1 MRSWFTQ
8 EIVSHEVVT
17 ALNVIIPTRGCSW
30 NNCTMCSYS
39 LQAGEEPFREEFMQL
54 MERDFEKLKIF
65 TSGSFLDRTE
75 LPVSQRND
83 LLDMVKE
90 RGVKELTIETRPEY
104 VKEAPSVQKYLGDI
118 VLEVALGLES
128 SNDRILHYCINKGF
142 LFEDF
147 TRAVDTLKSIKVKAY
162 LLIKPPF
169 LTEYEAI
176 EDAVRSA
183 HMIADMVDVISF
195 NPVAIHKK
203 TVLEYLWRTK
213 MYSPPWL
220 WSVVEVLNRCRH
232 LPLHII
238 CHPVAVGTRRG
249 VKNCRKCTSRV
260 AEKIRTFSLTNEE
273 IDHDCAC
280 REEWKREC
288 DRL

>member
-1 MRSWFTQ
+1 
-8 EIVSHEVVT
+8 
-17 ALNVIIPTRGCSW
+17 
-30 NNCTMCSYS
+30 MCSYS
-39 LQAGEEPFREEFMQL
+39 LQVEEEPFLKAFAQL
-54 MERDFEKLKIF
+54 MEKDFDKVKLF
-65 TSGSFLDRTE
+65 TSGSFLDTAE
-75 LPVSQRND
+75 LSLSQRNEI
-83 LLDMVKE
+83 LDIIRE

-104 VKEAPSVQKYLGDI
+104 VKEAPSVQEYLGDI
-118 VLEVALGLES
+118 VLEIALGLES
-128 SNDRILHYCINKGF
+128 SNDRVLHYCINKGF

-147 TRAVDTLKSIKVKAY
+147 VQAADTLESMKVKAY

-176 EDAVRSA
+176 EDAVTSA

-203 TVLEYLWRTK
+203 TVLEYLWRTHQ
-213 MYSPPWL
+213 YAPPWL

-232 LPLHII
+232 LSPHII

-249 VKNCRKCTSRV
+249 TKNCRTCTSQV
-260 AEKIRTFSLTNEE
+260 AQKIREFSLTNEK

-280 REEWKREC
+280 RDEWKRACE
-288 DRL
+288 RL